1 MDDTVIDD
9 SAAATSAATETAP
22 ALSAQGDT
30 EATPASTTT
39 TGDPAATTPPANEPS
54 ELDEFK
60 AEVARA
66 IGKEPAK
73 TPESTTPD
81 PETPAKTD
89 EPPAEKA
96 EGEETKDLSQT
107 GAETKGPEKLTE
119 RPEWQAITKIADKVG
134 KEEGKQARA
143 MLRELYKREYDI
155 NQQLTQAK
163 PAVEVV
169 QEMFKAVGGNQQG
182 FANMRHL
189 ITSFDTDPANAVPML
204 KTLLADAEKRAGL
217 VLQSPELLT
226 EAQALDKAVHDG
238 VLDQAAADKRK
249 RELLELE
256 QARSGQR
263 RTQQQTEAQRQQA
276 QRQQGEQR
284 ARAALAEIETAA
296 NQWEKEK
303 LANDPDYLPLKSL
316 HTSRTFQLAEAE
328 VQKLGRMLTGA
339 EARKVA
345 DQALAEVKAEVGK
358 LLPKKTARQAINGGG
373 NGSSGT
379 TRQTPMTE
387 LDEFKAEVEA
397 AQRRHTR

>member
-1 MDDTVIDD
+1 MDEEIIDE

-22 ALSAQGDT
+22 APSAQGDT
-30 EATPASTTT
+30 EVTPASTN
-39 TGDPAATTPPANEPS
+39 TGDPAATTPPASESAPS
-54 ELDEFK
+54 ELEEFK

-66 IGKEPAK
+66 VGQ
-73 TPESTTPD
+73 
-81 PETPAKTD
+81 TPAKTQESEATTTETAAKTD
-89 EPPAEKA
+89 EQSAEKG
-96 EGEETKDLSQT
+96 EGEETKTDLSQPDN
-107 GAETKGPEKLTE
+107 KSPEKLTD

-134 KEEGKQARA
+134 KEEGKAARS
-143 MLRELYKREYDI
+143 MLRELYKREYDLG
-155 NQQLTQAK
+155 QQLTNAK

-169 QEMFKAVGGNQQG
+169 QEMFQAVGGNQQG

-189 ITSFDTDPANAVPML
+189 IKSFDADPANAVPML

-226 EAQALDKAVHDG
+226 EAQQLDKAVEDG
-238 VLDQAAADKRK
+238 VLDRTAADKRK

-256 QARSGQR
+256 QARTGQR
-263 RTQQQTEAQRQQA
+263 RTQQQTEAQRQLA
-276 QRQQGEQR
+276 QRSQGE
-284 ARAALAEIETAA
+284 ARAKAAVAEIETAA
-296 NQWEKEK
+296 NAWEKEK
-303 LANDPDYLPLKSL
+303 LANDPDYLPLKNL

-345 DQALAEVKAEVGK
+345 DKALAEVKAEVGQ
-358 LLPKKTARQAINGGG
+358 LLPRKAARQAINGGG

-387 LDEFKAEVEA
+387 LDEFRQEVEA
-397 AQRRHTR
+397 AQKRHTR